1 MAPVSG
7 SPMEQVE
14 AYIKENKVMVF
25 SKTTCPFCTRIK
37 QLFESLGVKYTALE
51 LDTIGE
57 IMHIMKKN

>member
-1 MAPVSG
+1 
-7 SPMEQVE
+7 MEQVE

-57 IMHIMKKN
+57 TILNSLDHIMNKVDQ

>member
-1 MAPVSG
+1 
-7 SPMEQVE
+7 MEQVE

-57 IMHIMKKN
+57 IIIK